1 MNLVQR
7 ALKTRLDLWEVLLL
21 FALAGAIAYSMTRA
35 ESGSVSDQ
43 EAVSFEV
50 RYGPDKQ
57 TEGHE
62 EWLIRDF
69 FGNRRGGF
77 FVDIGANH
85 HQQYSK
91 TWYLETRLGWSG
103 IAVDAL
109 KDFEEGFRQHRPN
122 TRYFS
127 FFVSDRSD
135 EAAKVFVISRNTTVA
150 SAHREFVELFGT
162 PDRVETVPTITLDDL
177 LTAEKVERIDLLTMD
192 IELNEPAALRG
203 FELRRFRP
211 SLVCIEALLPVRQF
225 ILDYF
230 ARSGYVIEGRYL
242 RADRENLYFRPLG
255 ETEQAAGDGP
265 GPK

>member
-1 MNLVQR
+1 MK
-7 ALKTRLDLWEVLLL
+7 ALLRVLRLRLDLWEVLLL
-21 FALAGAIAYSMTRA
+21 LALAGAIVYPLTRTPPL
-35 ESGSVSDQ
+35 GITDQ
-43 EAVSFEV
+43 EAGHFEA

-69 FGNRRGGF
+69 FGDRRDGF

-109 KDFEEGFRQHRPN
+109 KDFEAGFRQHRPK
-122 TRYFS
+122 TRFFS
-127 FFVSDRSD
+127 LFVSDRSD
-135 EAAKVFVISRNTTVA
+135 DAAQVYVITRNTTVA
-150 SAHREFVELFGT
+150 SSHREFVELFGT
-162 PDRVETVPTITLDDL
+162 PDRVDTVPTITLDDL

-203 FELRRFRP
+203 LDLSRFRP

-225 ILDYF
+225 ILDHF
-230 ARSGYVIEGRYL
+230 ARNGYVIEGRYL
-242 RADRENLYFRPLG
+242 RADRDNLYFKPI
-255 ETEQAAGDGP
+255 ETGAAAAEP
-265 GPK
+265 ASLLQ